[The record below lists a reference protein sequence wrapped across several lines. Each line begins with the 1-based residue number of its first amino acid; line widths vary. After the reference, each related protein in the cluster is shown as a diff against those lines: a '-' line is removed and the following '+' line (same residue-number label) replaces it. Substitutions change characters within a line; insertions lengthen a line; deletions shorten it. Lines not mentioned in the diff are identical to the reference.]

1 MGCIALIQQMMGVLR
16 DVHPFFLATG
26 GGPSTLEFGEL
37 MKTLCAGNCAL
48 ALITR
53 LLCMR
58 EHGNR
63 GCALVPLGIDE
74 NPNLK
79 DGTPCPLGVFHGQD
93 KVWYRFALA
102 RVLKLELERNI
113 SELKY
118 LDQYGVHLD
127 GSSIATPDWIEDTI
141 TNNKTF
147 AEAGV
152 TLAPTSDTKTH
163 LAALGKKSREL
174 IEKFKTPPAVLCLP
188 NFARKVS
195 PQAARTTAVRVTVPI
210 GKARRPRA
218 LKF

>member
-1 MGCIALIQQMMGVLR
+1 MGCIDLIQQMMGVLR

-26 GGPSTLEFGEL
+26 GGASTLQFGEL

-93 KVWYRFALA
+93 KAWYRFALA
-102 RVLKLELERNI
+102 WVLKLELERNI

-127 GSSIATPDWIEDTI
+127 GSSIATPDWIKDTT
-141 TNNKTF
+141 TNNEMF
-147 AEAGV
+147 AEMGEA
-152 TLAPTSDTKTH
+152 LAPTEDTKMR
-163 LAALGKKSREL
+163 LAELGKESHAL
-174 IEKFKTPPAVLCLP
+174 FEKLKTPPAILRLP
-188 NFARKVS
+188 AFGKEVS
-195 PQAARTTAVRVTVPI
+195 PLAARTIAVRFPAIV
-210 GKARRPRA
+210 KARRPRA